1 MSSVCGCCGAL
12 RPRYKQLVDNI
23 FPEDPAEG
31 LMKANMEKLTFYAL
45 SAPEKLDRIGAYLA
59 ERLSR
64 DVARHYRHGYVFIA
78 MEALDQLLMACH
90 SQSINLFV
98 ESFLRMVAKLLECSE
113 PEMQVLGTNS
123 FVKFAN
129 IEEDTPSYH
138 RRYDFFVSKFSAMC
152 HQSHDD
158 PDATN
163 KVRMAGIRGLQGVVR
178 KTVKDELQADIW
190 EPQHMDK
197 IVPSLLYNMQHA
209 DPADSRSPSPLQVTE
224 RERDSPACLGESCLR
239 DLLGR
244 AAYGNIKNVIRP
256 VLVHLDNHQLWDPNA
271 FAVRCFKIVMYSIQA
286 QHSHLVLQQL
296 LGHLDTHSK
305 DSARVR
311 AGLVQVLAETV
322 AIAAGG
328 SVGPTVLEVCNTLL
342 RHVRLSVDFQLTGRG
357 GSHEDEDTEYE
368 EEKMFQESLIKTIGS
383 FATTLPNYQ
392 RSEIMFFIMGKMPL
406 PGCQPSLCAGHG
418 GPDSAVPFR
427 ETLFPPSPPWGP
439 SLCLESEEAMYLIQ
453 TMLLRSVLQVTCGY
467 HVSNMTSGLPSSFLE
482 PLLSLSLLEHPD
494 LRVIVMEILQ
504 SLVDRHGNRQKF
516 ASVSIWPDI
525 AVLNLKMEKCSRQD
539 VLFMKKHSQQL
550 YRYLYL
556 ASQREDNSERNF
568 RALFGTLAVLSVELA
583 GEEVVVDLVRLAL
596 AMQEAALQGED
607 GAPVATRCSVLA
619 LVVAY
624 CSLLSQLTAV
634 PAFCQHVTQVV
645 DSRSKKAPYL
655 LPAHVFTENP
665 NLPRTLDR
673 LDPELLLLSAKIG
686 EALGGSGYSVERLT
700 VPYVPQL
707 TDEDR
712 LSKRKSTVDTISIQV
727 EEEAKGSPNH
737 GQVKLP
743 GGDRQTRWTWTDN
756 AADRSMDRWTNRKI
770 DGKTDAQKTP
780 AEEITFES
788 LKKAIVDSASRDELE
803 RERRRQVM
811 ERFQKAPFEEIA
823 AQCEAR
829 ANLLQNKLNQIFE
842 MTIRPPPSPS
852 GSVGVGA
859 HGPASRRSV
868 PVYEMS
874 LPDLCVY

>member
-1 MSSVCGCCGAL
+1 MLTLGSGGICACVAGVCGCCGAL

-418 GPDSAVPFR
+418 G
-427 ETLFPPSPPWGP
+427 
-439 SLCLESEEAMYLIQ
+439 EEAMYLIQ

-673 LDPELLLLSAKIG
+673 LDPEMLLLSAKIG

-737 GQVKLP
+737 G
-743 GGDRQTRWTWTDN
+743 
-756 AADRSMDRWTNRKI
+756 
-770 DGKTDAQKTP
+770 QKTP

>member
-113 PEMQVLGTNS
+113 PELQVLGTNS

-418 GPDSAVPFR
+418 GPDSAVPFM
-427 ETLFPPSPPWGP
+427 ETLSPPSPPWGP

-607 GAPVATRCSVLA
+607 GAPVATRCSAMALA
-619 LVVAY
+619 VAY

-645 DSRSKKAPYL
+645 DSRSKRAPYL

-737 GQVKLP
+737 G
-743 GGDRQTRWTWTDN
+743 
-756 AADRSMDRWTNRKI
+756 
-770 DGKTDAQKTP
+770 QKTP

>member
-1 MSSVCGCCGAL
+1 MDMCGAQCCPSHTGVCGCCGAL

-737 GQVKLP
+737 GQ
-743 GGDRQTRWTWTDN
+743 
-756 AADRSMDRWTNRKI
+756 
-770 DGKTDAQKTP
+770 KTP

>member
-209 DPADSRSPSPLQVTE
+209 DPADRSAAPARQRYTTSHYVSPQYATTMNACAGMRSRSPSPLQVTE

-418 GPDSAVPFR
+418 G
-427 ETLFPPSPPWGP
+427 
-439 SLCLESEEAMYLIQ
+439 EEAMYLIQ

-673 LDPELLLLSAKIG
+673 LDPEMLLLSAKIG

-737 GQVKLP
+737 G
-743 GGDRQTRWTWTDN
+743 
-756 AADRSMDRWTNRKI
+756 
-770 DGKTDAQKTP
+770 QKTP